1 MNERIRQLA
10 EQAWKEIL
18 DETSIDGDI
27 STTFSADEVVAF
39 EQKFAELIVEECMTM
54 CDTVSA
60 DYLKHR
66 KGAFDFQ
73 DKNIYAEGEAACDI
87 IKYKMKKHF
96 GVKE

>member
-1 MNERIRQLA
+1 MNERIRELINQMD
-10 EQAWKEIL
+10 QAGL
-18 DETSIDGDI
+18 PYGDNAM
-27 STTFSADEVVAF
+27 TVTDRDLEY
-39 EQKFAELIVEECMTM
+39 FAELIVEECMTM

-96 GVKE
+96 GVE